1 MRKKIINGA
10 IVFIVLFAV
19 SWTAG
24 TAILLYKLPNLIM
37 NKLSNIQVERAGELD
52 QWIHKRST
60 VDHTFRDVVR
70 PNVDTIYSSVF
81 ADLSKG
87 PYVLVIPPI
96 DKYYSFGFY
105 ADNTTN
111 FEIIS
116 IRTHGSNRHIR
127 ALLVPESYQGDTFGM
142 EVVKSPSDLV
152 WIIAR
157 YRVESKNDEVRVHK
171 IQDQTKFIPLSQ
183 YIEL

>member
-1 MRKKIINGA
+1 MKNKIFTRA
-10 IVFIVLFAV
+10 ILVIVLFAA

-24 TAILLYKLPNLIM
+24 TGVLLYKLPNLIM
-37 NKLSNIQVERAGELD
+37 HRLSELQIERAGALD
-52 QWIHKRST
+52 RLYHLRTT
-60 VDHTFRDVVR
+60 VDYTFKDVVK

-87 PYVLVIPPI
+87 PYVLEIPPI
-96 DKYYSFGFY
+96 DKYYCYAFY
-105 ADNTTN
+105 ADNTRN
-111 FEIIS
+111 FKIIS
-116 IRTHGSNRHIR
+116 IRTHGPRKHIK
-127 ALLVPESYQGDTFGM
+127 ALLVREGYQGDTFGM

-157 YRVESKNDEVRVHK
+157 YRIESKNDEKWIHR

-183 YIEL
+183 YKEL